1 MAVNNFH
8 VSFMQEVTEENLIT
22 ANDGLRKF
30 YNEVR
35 LAFPTCKFGV
45 HEEGG
50 FAWTREQT
58 ERLRK
63 IWVYLPE
70 DYYAMGYI
78 ECEETYID
86 NTDEVESLFTVY
98 SRKISNNKYSYGSA
112 DYYKKRSK
120 NLKTAVKNAKAFLR
134 PFTHKEI
141 VDDTIYDFSSRASNS
156 IHTNEKKVHSAER
169 EVLNHKALLRELLAL
184 RELTVFKDGEPA
196 PFSFLDADLD
206 GVIAAYEFELLEAE
220 HHITKFDAVCIRIV
234 TRNDESTFY
243 CNRVHHAHSYMA
255 HSLADDTV
263 TYDDSTVPTSYIS
276 KISILMG
283 GERNDFVEGVGMKID
298 ESIYYVVV

>member
-8 VSFMQEVTEENLIT
+8 VSFMQEVTEEDLIT

-45 HEEGG
+45 HEDARWEYNG
-50 FAWTREQT
+50 
-58 ERLRK
+58 RLNK

-78 ECEETYID
+78 ECQQTYIS

-98 SRKISNNKYSYGSA
+98 SRKVANNKYSYGST

-141 VDDTIYDFSSRASNS
+141 ADNTIYDFSSRAGNS
-156 IHTNEKKVHSAER
+156 IHANEKKVRNAER
-169 EVLNHKALLRELLAL
+169 EVLSHKALLRELLAL
-184 RELTVFKDGEPA
+184 HELTVFKDGEPA

-234 TRNDESTFY
+234 TRND
-243 CNRVHHAHSYMA
+243 
-255 HSLADDTV
+255 
-263 TYDDSTVPTSYIS
+263 
-276 KISILMG
+276 
-283 GERNDFVEGVGMKID
+283 
-298 ESIYYVVV
+298 